1 MKRTD
6 LLLRGGHG
14 VQSTQQ
20 AAAGIFYI
28 LCALLLNE
36 PSQALCS
43 LLLLAQDF
51 LQDVH
56 ST

>member
-1 MKRTD
+1 M
-6 LLLRGGHG
+6 L
-14 VQSTQQ
+14 STQQ
-20 AAAGIFYI
+20 AAVGICYI
-28 LCALLLNE
+28 LCALLPNE
-36 PSQALCS
+36 PSQALCL

>member
-1 MKRTD
+1 M
-6 LLLRGGHG
+6 L
-14 VQSTQQ
+14 STQQ
-20 AAAGIFYI
+20 AAVGICYI
-28 LCALLLNE
+28 LCTLLLNE
-36 PSQALCS
+36 PSQALLF